1 MAVEV
6 VMPRLG
12 WGGEEGSLVEWLKR
26 DGDLVQA
33 GEVICTVE
41 GDKAVTEVESLDS
54 GILRIPPDSP
64 PPGQKVPVGTVLAY
78 LVQPG
83 EVAPFEKRQ
92 ENDTAAIDQLRP
104 GSAAAALP
112 TAAMAM
118 SSAARV
124 PQRTRRGMPPISPRA
139 RRVADELGIDWR
151 ELRGSGSSGRIVE
164 RDVRQAAEATVRQA
178 ASPIDPLVQQTAAE
192 TVADLEMPAPAR
204 PGEQVT
210 RATGEAAAQARNTG
224 VPLPSGDITSGISP
238 EAAAGPARRIP
249 LRGIRQVI
257 AQRLGESAR
266 TTVPVTLT
274 TEADASEL
282 VRLRAQLTADLAGTD
297 RPVPSYTDL
306 LAKLVAHALQEH
318 PALNASL
325 EGGEIVLHSAINLGI
340 AVDTERGL
348 LVPVIRDVP
357 HRSVLQIARE
367 TTRLIELARSGR
379 IGPEDLAGGTFTL
392 TNLGM
397 YEIDVFTPVINLP
410 ECAIL
415 GIGRIRAQPV
425 VRDAESAEIVIRRM
439 LALNLTF
446 DHRLVD
452 GAPAARFLQRIK
464 YLVEHPTLGL
474 LD

>member
-92 ENDTAAIDQLRP
+92 ENDTAAIGQLRP

-164 RDVRQAAEATVRQA
+164 RDVRQAA
-178 ASPIDPLVQQTAAE
+178 SPIGPLVQQTAAE
-192 TVADLEMPAPAR
+192 TGPDLETRARAR

-210 RATGEAAAQARNTG
+210 RANGEAAARARNTG

-238 EAAAGPARRIP
+238 KAAAGPARRIP
-249 LRGIRQVI
+249 LGGIRQVI

-282 VRLRAQLTADLAGTD
+282 VRLRVQLTADLAGTD

-425 VRDAESAEIVIRRM
+425 IRDAESAEIVIRRM
-439 LALNLTF
+439 LALSLTF